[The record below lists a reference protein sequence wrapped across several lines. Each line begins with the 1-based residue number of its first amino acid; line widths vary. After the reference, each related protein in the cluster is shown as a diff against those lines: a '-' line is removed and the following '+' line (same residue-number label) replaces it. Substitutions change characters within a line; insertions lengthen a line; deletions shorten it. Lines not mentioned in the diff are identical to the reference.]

1 MRRICLTI
9 LAAILQVGTVVW
21 ASPPEI
27 EYLSFSARDQN
38 EIYVRDL
45 RIDEVELLID
55 QKPVPIRLLGY
66 KNTPTAFLFL
76 MENSPRTAQYP
87 VSVPQLGQINTI
99 DQLRYQLVSG
109 FFWPLLEVGPVMLA
123 HFYQDFEILQGFTE
137 QVHQLEDSLLRLEPH
152 FMGLDREK
160 IPVARMI
167 GRAMDRLLQ
176 RPERRKILV
185 LFTATVDRESY
196 KSLEEY
202 RQLLRMSDVELYVVT
217 FAARF
222 PSTTGASFEQTM
234 NGYYFQNLVKETS
247 GKLYFTE
254 QLSYLE
260 DSLLDLR
267 SRLTNSYTIGFNV
280 EPASDPTE
288 HEVQITIDR
297 EKSEVAHRKVLIY

>member
-1 MRRICLTI
+1 MQRLCLTL
-9 LAAILQVGTVVW
+9 LAAILQFGTIVW
-21 ASPPEI
+21 AGPLEVQ
-27 EYLSFSARDQN
+27 YLNFSARDKN

-45 RIDEVELLID
+45 EIDEVELLID
-55 QKPVPIRLLGY
+55 GEPAPVRLLGY

-87 VSVPQLGQINTI
+87 ISVPQLGQINTI
-99 DQLRYQLVSG
+99 DELKYQLASG
-109 FFWPLLEVGPVMLA
+109 FFWPLLEVGPVMLV
-123 HFYQDFEILQGFTE
+123 HFYKDFEILQSFTE
-137 QVHQLEDSLLRLEPH
+137 QVHELEDPLLRLEPK
-152 FMGLDREK
+152 FIGVDREN

-176 RPERRKILV
+176 RPERRKTLV
-185 LFTATVDRESY
+185 LFTTTVDRESY

-217 FAARF
+217 FSARF
-222 PSTTGASFEQTM
+222 PSTAGASFEQTM
-234 NGYYFQNLVKETS
+234 TGYYFQNLVGETS
-247 GKLYFTE
+247 GKLYFAE

-280 EPASDPTE
+280 EPGSEPIE
-288 HEVQITIDR
+288 HKVQITIDR
-297 EKSEVAHRKVLIY
+297 DKSDVTHRRVLIY

>member
-1 MRRICLTI
+1 MRRFGWTL
-9 LAAILQVGTVVW
+9 LAAMLQFGTVVW
-21 ASPPEI
+21 TSPLEI
-27 EYLSFSARDQN
+27 QYLNFSARDKN
-38 EIYVRDL
+38 GIYVRDL
-45 RIDEVELLID
+45 DMDEVELLID
-55 QKPVPIRLLGY
+55 EEPVPIRLLGY

-76 MENSPRTAQYP
+76 LENSPRTAQYP
-87 VSVPQLGQINTI
+87 VSMPQFGQINTI
-99 DQLRYQLVSG
+99 DELRYQLASG
-109 FFWPLLEVGPVMLA
+109 FFWPLLEVGPVMLV

-137 QVHQLEDSLLRLEPH
+137 EIHQLEDPLLRLQPNS
-152 FMGLDREK
+152 MGLDREN

-167 GRAMDRLLQ
+167 GRAVDRLLQ
-176 RPERRKILV
+176 RRESRKILV

-222 PSTTGASFEQTM
+222 PSTTGRSFEQTM
-234 NGYYFQNLVKETS
+234 NGYYFQSLVGETS
-247 GKLYFTE
+247 GRLYFAE

-280 EPASDPTE
+280 EPAKEPTE
-288 HEVQITIDR
+288 HDVQITIVRD
-297 EKSEVAHRKVLIY
+297 KSEVTHRRILIY

>member
-1 MRRICLTI
+1 MKRSGLTL
-9 LAAILQVGTVVW
+9 LAALLQFGSPAW
-21 ASPPEI
+21 ANPSEV
-27 EYLSFSARDQN
+27 EYLSFSARDKN

-45 RIDEVELLID
+45 EIGEVELLID
-55 QKPVPIRLLGY
+55 QKPVPIRQLGY

-76 MENSPRTAQYP
+76 MENSPRTALYP

-99 DQLRYQLVSG
+99 DHLRYQLVSG
-109 FFWPLLEVGPVMLA
+109 FFWPLLEVGPVMLV
-123 HFYQDFEILQGFTE
+123 HFYQDFEILQDFTE
-137 QVHQLEDSLLRLEPH
+137 QVYQLEDSLLRMEPN
-152 FMGLDREK
+152 FMGLDREN

-167 GRAMDRLLQ
+167 GRSMDRLLQ

-222 PSTTGASFEQTM
+222 PSTTGAGFEQTM

-280 EPASDPTE
+280 EPASEPTE

-297 EKSEVAHRKVLIY
+297 DKSEVNHRKVLIY